1 MSASEAAPRAGTIPP
16 DPQPLTR
23 ILVEEGLVTQAQL
36 QHAERVRSKLGSDRT
51 LLEVVKELYGIDD
64 IGLQSVLARRRH
76 DVRLGDLL
84 VELGYLRR
92 EYLET
97 ALAIQQ
103 EDPSSKLRIGE
114 VLVAHHFIEESRLVE
129 VLAMHLGFALETP
142 ALADV
147 PTELLGDVPARY
159 CEQYEFVPVRR
170 EDGRTVVAFA
180 DPTNRAAIEAAEA
193 VFGRERVVIGIAPH
207 SAIRAALRRLG
218 GRSPG
223 RPAIEQDDGSLVVE
237 IVDEILASAL
247 EQGASDVHFDP
258 RSDRLSVRLRVD
270 GVLGPL
276 RDLPRSIAPAIAT
289 RIKVLCQ
296 ADVAERRRHQGGRFL
311 YAADGRQVDLR
322 VSIYV
327 TVHGEK
333 IVLRLLN
340 QDRQLLPIGQ
350 IGMAPRMLER
360 LRYEALERP
369 SGVLLVTGPTG
380 SGKTTTLYSCIQE
393 LMSDELS
400 ILTAE
405 DPVEYVIDG
414 IGQCS
419 LNPAIELGF
428 AETLRH
434 VVRQDPD
441 IIVIGEIRDAL
452 SAETAIQAALTGHKV
467 LTTFH
472 TEDTIGGL
480 VRLLNMN
487 IEAFLISSTVVS
499 VVAQRLM
506 RRVCEGCAAPHRPTQ
521 MELRLLGCLPAQ
533 LEGAAFRVGRGCE
546 TCRGSGYKGRV
557 ATFELLVLDAAVR
570 DAILQRA
577 SSYEIRRIG
586 RESSGLVSLFED
598 GLVRAARGETTI
610 REVIRVL
617 PRLDKARPLVELGR
631 LLGW

>member
-1 MSASEAAPRAGTIPP
+1 MASEAAAVADAVPP
-16 DPQPLTR
+16 EQPLAR
-23 ILVEEGLVTQAQL
+23 ILVEEGLVSSEQL
-36 QHAERVRSKLGSDRT
+36 RHAERVRTKLGSNRT
-51 LLEVVKELYGIDD
+51 LLEVVKELHGIDD
-64 IGLQSVLARRRH
+64 IALQAVLARRRH

-84 VELGYLRR
+84 VEFGYLRR

-97 ALAIQQ
+97 ALAIQR
-103 EDPSSKLRIGE
+103 EDPASKLRIGE

-129 VLAMHLGFALETP
+129 VLAMHLGFPLETG
-142 ALADV
+142 ALAHAPAELIAAV
-147 PTELLGDVPARY
+147 PPRY
-159 CEQYEFVPVRR
+159 CEQYEFLPVRR
-170 EDGRTVVAFA
+170 EQDRVAVAFA
-180 DPTNRAAIEAAEA
+180 DPTNRAAIDAAED
-193 VFGRERVVIGIAPH
+193 VFGRDRVVVGIAPR
-207 SAIRAALRRLG
+207 SAIHAALRRLAG
-218 GRSPG
+218 HEAERLAVEADG
-223 RPAIEQDDGSLVVE
+223 GSLVVE
-237 IVDEILASAL
+237 IVEEILATAL

-258 RSDRLSVRLRVD
+258 RADRLSVRLRVD
-270 GVLGPL
+270 GVLAPL
-276 RDLPRSIAPAIAT
+276 RDLPPSIAPAIAT

-311 YAADGRQVDLR
+311 HVADGRQVDLR

-340 QDRQLLPIGQ
+340 QDRQLLSIGQ

-360 LRYEALERP
+360 LREEALERP
-369 SGVLLVTGPTG
+369 SGIVIVTGPTG
-380 SGKTTTLYSCIQE
+380 SGKTTTLYGCIQE
-393 LMSDELS
+393 LRSEEVS

-419 LNPAIELGF
+419 LNPGIDLGF

-441 IIVIGEIRDAL
+441 IIVIGEIRDTL

-506 RRVCEGCAAPHRPTQ
+506 RRVCESCAQPHRPTQ
-521 MELRLLGCLPAQ
+521 VELRRLGCAPAA
-533 LEGAAFRVGRGCE
+533 LEGATFRIGRGCE
-546 TCRGSGYKGRV
+546 ACRGSGYRGRV
-557 ATFELLVLDAAVR
+557 AAFELLVLDAAVR

-577 SSYEIRRIG
+577 TSHEIRRIG

-610 REVIRVL
+610 REVLRML
-617 PRLDKARPLVELGR
+617 PRLDKPRPLAELAR